1 MPTGKC
7 KYKEKRIKYQKIRK
21 MLPLRP
27 PNSNLR
33 QLNDSEVYFFFLY
46 LYIFKNLQ
54 TTSIHQSFVRQTQG
68 TISQFF
74 QHELCP
80 NQCAVWPFPTIR
92 LCSFFAPVR
101 YKYQSITEPTR
112 FDFYSKNRP
121 VAESLCLQLH
131 LCLLQL
137 FTLLFVLSQKGRQL
151 AALVVIAPLQRRH
164 LLLESADLL
173 LLRLQLCLSVQGL
186 WSHVE
191 RMIFFVNP
199 IVLTK

>member
-1 MPTGKC
+1 MQVQRK
-7 KYKEKRIKYQKIRK
+7 KNKVSENQKNVAIKASKFKFKTIEW
-21 MLPLRP
+21 LWGL
-27 PNSNLR
+27 
-33 QLNDSEVYFFFLY
+33 FFFLY